1 MTGEVGA
8 LLISEKGVVNM
19 NSPEERYFAELSLRL
34 KRLGFEP
41 EPIEDGLL
49 PVKWEGERLCR
60 FEPNG
65 TMRYH
70 SPVPPE
76 KERL

>member
-1 MTGEVGA
+1 
-8 LLISEKGVVNM
+8 M
-19 NSPEERYFAELSLRL
+19 NSPEERGFAELSLRL
-34 KRLGFEP
+34 RRLGFEP
-41 EPIEDGLL
+41 EPEEDGLL
-49 PVKWEGERLCR
+49 PIKWEGKRLCR

-76 KERL
+76 RESALELALREAKVTSE